1 MRIEPKSPNLPPLPA
16 AAQAHPALLLLH
28 ALLHRAAADHV
39 RPGLGGV
46 LRAGAHVAPQRAA
59 GARLVPFRRPVPAV
73 REHHVRDQVQRH
85 GLGPVP
91 APRRLRV
98 GGHREVRPPVRASGE
113 DNAHQAAGGGGWD
126 GGGGEEEE
134 EEVRSDVQEGAGAAA
149 PDGRRPDVVG
159 PQTGRHV
166 N

>member
-73 REHHVRDQVQRH
+73 REHHMSVTKFNAMVL
-85 GLGPVP
+85 GLFQLRGAYEWVVTEKSGRPSERAARTTP
-91 APRRLRV
+91 TKRR
-98 GGHREVRPPVRASGE
+98 
-113 DNAHQAAGGGGWD
+113 
-126 GGGGEEEE
+126 EEE
-134 EEVRSDVQEGAGAAA
+134 AGTAEAA
-149 PDGRRPDVVG
+149 RRRRRRYDRMYKKEPALLLLTDAA
-159 PQTGRHV
+159 RM
-166 N
+166 